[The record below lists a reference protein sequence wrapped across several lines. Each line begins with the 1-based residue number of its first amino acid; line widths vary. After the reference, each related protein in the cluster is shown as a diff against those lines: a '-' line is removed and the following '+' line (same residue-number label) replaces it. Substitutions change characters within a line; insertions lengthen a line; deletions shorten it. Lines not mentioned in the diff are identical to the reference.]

1 MFCRFCGK
9 EILDDSKF
17 CQFCGSPVN
26 EIGDT
31 AKVMTQ
37 QTQSIDCI
45 VSNTPNE
52 PLRIELI
59 KTKIK
64 KPKFNIKF
72 FWDKYKSIIAKE
84 IACNAK
90 LLCVAVVFILIYLI
104 GFRTYH
110 RRDIQKVYYT
120 PLNESR
126 YDKKIPERYKYR
138 YTERWID
145 VPKLELVKKEGGGLA
160 HDFAR
165 FSGEKWVETYTKER
179 ITEKTGVNEMLVYEE
194 RRKYFKDD
202 LSKHACYA
210 SWISVAVLILGR
222 YLILIYTIPFIKW
235 IIKNGNK

>member
-17 CQFCGSPVN
+17 CQFCGSLVN

-31 AKVMTQ
+31 ANMTTQ
-37 QTQSIDCI
+37 QTQSINCI
-45 VSNTPNE
+45 VSNTPSE

-84 IACNAK
+84 IVCNAK

-104 GFRTYH
+104 GFTTYH
-110 RRDIQKVYYT
+110 RRDIQEVYYT

-126 YDKKIPERYKYR
+126 YDKKIPERYKYK
-138 YTERWID
+138 D
-145 VPKLELVKKEGGGLA
+145 VYYSSELKAIYGNKRCVDE
-160 HDFAR
+160 D
-165 FSGEKWVETYTKER
+165 Y
-179 ITEKTGVNEMLVYEE
+179 VYEQ
-194 RRKYFKDD
+194 RRSYFRKD
-202 LSKHACYA
+202 LSKNAYHV
-210 SWISVAVLILGR
+210 SWMSVVVLILGR
-222 YLILIYTIPFIKW
+222 YLILIIKHYIIPFIKW

>member
-31 AKVMTQ
+31 IEVTPQ
-37 QTQSIDCI
+37 QTQSINCI
-45 VSNTPNE
+45 VSNTPSE

-84 IACNAK
+84 IVCNAK

-104 GFRTYH
+104 GFTTYH
-110 RRDIQKVYYT
+110 RRDIQEVYYT

-126 YDKKIPERYKYR
+126 YDKKIPERYKYK
-138 YTERWID
+138 D
-145 VPKLELVKKEGGGLA
+145 VYSIFGNKRCVDE
-160 HDFAR
+160 D
-165 FSGEKWVETYTKER
+165 Y
-179 ITEKTGVNEMLVYEE
+179 VYEQ
-194 RRKYFKDD
+194 RRSYFRKD
-202 LSKHACYA
+202 LSKNAYHV
-210 SWISVAVLILGR
+210 SWMSVVVLILGR
-222 YLILIYTIPFIKW
+222 YLILIIKHYIIPFIKW
-235 IIKNGNK
+235 IITNSKSNK

>member
-72 FWDKYKSIIAKE
+72 FWEKYKSIIAKE

-90 LLCVAVVFILIYLI
+90 LLCVAVVFILIY
-104 GFRTYH
+104 
-110 RRDIQKVYYT
+110 
-120 PLNESR
+120 
-126 YDKKIPERYKYR
+126 
-138 YTERWID
+138 
-145 VPKLELVKKEGGGLA
+145 
-160 HDFAR
+160 
-165 FSGEKWVETYTKER
+165 
-179 ITEKTGVNEMLVYEE
+179 
-194 RRKYFKDD
+194 
-202 LSKHACYA
+202 
-210 SWISVAVLILGR
+210 
-222 YLILIYTIPFIKW
+222 
-235 IIKNGNK
+235 